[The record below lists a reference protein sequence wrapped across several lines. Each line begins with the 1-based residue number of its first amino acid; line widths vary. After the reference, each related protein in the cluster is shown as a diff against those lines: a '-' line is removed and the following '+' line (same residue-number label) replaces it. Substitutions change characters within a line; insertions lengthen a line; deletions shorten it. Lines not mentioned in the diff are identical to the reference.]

1 MENIVSQK
9 ELESHQ
15 KLLMSSTL
23 ELVAPFVVGELITIF
38 EAARVALADADTF
51 DAIAESLDISD
62 WELKSLQEKLN
73 NHMNQ

>member
-15 KLLMSSTL
+15 KLLNSSTS
-23 ELVAPFVVGELITIF
+23 ELVAPFGVGELITLL

-51 DAIAESLDISD
+51 DTIAESLDLSD
-62 WELKSLQEKLN
+62 DELKSLQEKLN
-73 NHMNQ
+73 SHLNP